1 MTRRVLLLWCAALA
15 VSGTVVTAQ
24 TPFEPTVGQ
33 AGKDV
38 VWVPTSPELVEKML
52 DLADVRATDVV
63 VDLGSGDGRNII
75 AAAKRGALGRGV
87 EFNPEMVALS
97 KRRAQEAAVSDRA
110 TFVEGDMYEADI
122 SDASVLALFLLPTN
136 LDKLADRFLA
146 LKPGSRVVVN
156 TFGVTGWNPVR
167 TEKLEQNCTSWCTAM
182 LYIIPARVQ
191 GTWRIADADLVL
203 SQAFDAVSGTMT
215 IDGKATP
222 ISRGQLTGSRLTFA
236 VGDAVY
242 SGDVNGDQIRG
253 TVQRAGRQQS
263 WTAGRQPA
271 AASR

>member
-1 MTRRVLLLWCAALA
+1 MKRRVLLCLSAAVA
-15 VSGTVVTAQ
+15 VSVTVGAAQ

-38 VWVPTSPELVEKML
+38 VWVPTSAELLEKML

-75 AAAKRGALGRGV
+75 AAAKRGALARGV

-97 KRRAQEAAVSDRA
+97 RRRAQEAAVSDRA

-122 SDASVLALFLLPTN
+122 ADASVLALFLLPTN

-146 LKPGSRVVVN
+146 LKPGSRIVVN
-156 TFGVTGWNPVR
+156 TFAVTGWNPVR

-182 LYIIPARVQ
+182 LYIVPARVQ
-191 GTWRIADADLVL
+191 GTWRMGEADLVL
-203 SQAFDAVSGTMT
+203 GQAFDAVTGTMT
-215 IDGKATP
+215 INGQATP
-222 ISRGQLTGSRLTFA
+222 ISRGQVTGSRLTFA
-236 VGDAVY
+236 AGDAVY
-242 SGDVNGDQIRG
+242 SAEVAGDRMAG
-253 TVQRAGRQQS
+253 TVQRAGRQQN
-263 WTAGRQPA
+263 WTAGRRP
-271 AASR
+271 